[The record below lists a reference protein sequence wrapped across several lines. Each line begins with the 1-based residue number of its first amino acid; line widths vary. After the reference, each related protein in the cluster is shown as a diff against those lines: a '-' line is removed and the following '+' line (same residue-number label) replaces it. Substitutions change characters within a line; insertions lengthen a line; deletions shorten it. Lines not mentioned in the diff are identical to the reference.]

1 MKRSGAVSVLLMAAV
16 AGLTGCLST
25 TRQVSKVQAP
35 ETYETRSVE
44 QVVKEVTDRD
54 ASIKTLNAQVL
65 VTATTG
71 GAKEGKVKEYT
82 SFKGYIFVQKPAFLR
97 VILQLPL
104 VGLSAM
110 DMVSD
115 GQTFTL
121 KVASP
126 HGNVWRQGSDTVKTP
141 SKNGLEN
148 LRPAVFLDSLLVP
161 GVNPDEFVTMT
172 ETSRVLRE
180 DMHRKAEVVEPDYD
194 LNVLKRK
201 SGDILQ
207 VERVIKLNR
216 VTMLPFEQDI
226 YNDKGEVETEA
237 SYDGY
242 QSYGAVQFPSV
253 ITIRRP
259 LDEYSLKIAVTK
271 LTLNEPFEADQFEL
285 KIPPGVAVKHMQ

>member
-1 MKRSGAVSVLLMAAV
+1 MT
-16 AGLTGCLST
+16 AGMTGCLST
-25 TRQVSKVQAP
+25 TRQVLKTQAP
-35 ETYETRSVE
+35 NLYHTESVE
-44 QVVKEVTDRD
+44 QVAKDISDRD
-54 ASIKTLNAQVL
+54 AAIKTLSAQVL

-104 VGLSAM
+104 IGSSAM

-121 KVASP
+121 KMASS
-126 HGNVWRQGSDTVKTP
+126 HGNVWRQGSDTVTTP

-161 GVNPDEFVTMT
+161 GVKPDEFVTMT
-172 ETSRVLRE
+172 ESTRTLRQ
-180 DMHRKAEVVEPDYD
+180 DVHRKLALIEPDYD
-194 LNVLKRK
+194 LNVLKK
-201 SGDILQ
+201 KAENILQ
-207 VERVIKLNR
+207 VERVVKIDR

-226 YNDKGEVETEA
+226 YDDNGTIVTEA
-237 SYDGY
+237 MYEAY
-242 QSYGAVQFPSV
+242 QDYGGVKFPEV

-259 LDEYSLKIAVTK
+259 QDEYSLKIDVTK
-271 LTLNEPFEADQFEL
+271 LTLNETFEADQFEL
-285 KIPPGVAVKHMQ
+285 KIPPGAVVQKMP

>member
-1 MKRSGAVSVLLMAAV
+1 
-16 AGLTGCLST
+16 
-25 TRQVSKVQAP
+25 
-35 ETYETRSVE
+35 
-44 QVVKEVTDRD
+44 
-54 ASIKTLNAQVL
+54 
-65 VTATTG
+65 
-71 GAKEGKVKEYT
+71 
-82 SFKGYIFVQKPAFLR
+82 
-97 VILQLPL
+97 LPL

-161 GVNPDEFVTMT
+161 GVGPDEFVTLT
-172 ETSRVLRE
+172 ETTRVLRQ
-180 DMHRKAEVVEPDYD
+180 DVHKTEVVEPDYD

-201 SGDILQ
+201 NGNILQ
-207 VERVIKLNR
+207 VERVVKIDR
-216 VTMLPFEQDI
+216 VTMLPYEQDI
-226 YNDKGEVETEA
+226 YNDKGEVATEA

-242 QSYGAVQFPSV
+242 QSYGTVQFPSV

-259 LDEYSLKIAVTK
+259 IDEYSLKIAVTK

-285 KIPPGVAVKHMQ
+285 KIPPGVVVKHMQ